1 MAIFMVHLLL
11 LSAVVIFASVF
22 LNRVSN
28 KLGIPMLLAFILLGM
43 GFGSDGLLKISFSD
57 YHITEDICTV
67 ALIFIMF
74 YGGFS
79 TNWKQA
85 RPVAVKAGLL
95 SSLGV
100 LITTLL
106 TGLFTH
112 IVLDCSWELS
122 FLMGAVVGSTDAA
135 SVFSVLRSRKL
146 NLRDNTAS
154 LLEVESGSNDPFAY
168 MLTIIFIAMLQG
180 ENNLSAAW
188 LLVLAQ
194 VGFGLLFG
202 FAVAYAARFA
212 LRHFQFGDPGFTMVL
227 VVGLAI
233 VAYALPAAIN
243 GNGYLAT
250 YITGIILGNTRFK
263 DKRIVSHFFDGMT
276 SLMQIIIFFVLGL
289 LSTPHKLPEV
299 ALPALAILL
308 FLTFVARPAAVFALL
323 APFKNSTREQ
333 KYLVSFAGLR
343 GAASIVFA
351 ILAVVGTETGEI
363 VFHVT
368 FFIVL
373 VSILVQ
379 GSFLPLVSRKL
390 GMIDDSNDVM
400 KTFTDYT
407 DEVPVQFI
415 QFHIPPEHPWI
426 GMKLMDIAFPPET
439 LVVLREHGCE
449 RAVPNGQTILEE
461 GDRLILS
468 AKRGSEVKGLQLSE
482 VTVQPG
488 DEYEGNMLKE
498 ISLESD
504 QLIVMI
510 QRGSQVVIPQGNT
523 VLETDDVL
531 VINRIEA

>member
-1 MAIFMVHLLL
+1 MKSMVNLLL

-95 SSLGV
+95 ASLGV
-100 LITTLL
+100 LITALL
-106 TGLFTH
+106 TGLCAH
-112 IVLDCSWELS
+112 VVLNCSWPLS
-122 FLMGAVVGSTDAA
+122 FLMGAVVSSTDAA

-154 LLEVESGSNDPFAY
+154 LLEMESGSNDPFAY

-180 ENNLSAAW
+180 ENNQGFTW
-188 LLVLAQ
+188 LMVLAQ
-194 VGFGLLFG
+194 VGFGLVFG

-212 LRHFQFGDPGFTMVL
+212 LRRFHFGDAGFTMVL
-227 VVGLAI
+227 IVGLALL
-233 VAYALPAAIN
+233 AYALPTAVH

-250 YITGIILGNTRFK
+250 YIAGIMLGNTRFK
-263 DKRIVSHFFDGMT
+263 DKRVVSHFFDGLT
-276 SLMQIIIFFVLGL
+276 SLMQIIIFFLLGL
-289 LSTPHKLPEV
+289 LSTPHKLLEV
-299 ALPALAILL
+299 ALPALGILL
-308 FLTFVARPAAVFALL
+308 FLTFAARPVAVFALL
-323 APFKNSTREQ
+323 APFPGSSREQ

-379 GSFLPLVSRKL
+379 GSLLPLASRRL
-390 GMIDDSNDVM
+390 GMIDDSNDVL

-415 QFHIPPEHPWI
+415 QFHIPTGHPWV
-426 GMKLMDIAFPPET
+426 GKTLKEIAFPPET
-439 LVVLREHGCE
+439 LVVLREHGRE
-449 RAVPNGQTILEE
+449 RNVPNGQTVLEE
-461 GDRLILS
+461 GNRLVLS
-468 AKRGSEVKGLQLSE
+468 AKRGSEVKGIQLSE
-482 VTVQPG
+482 VTVQAG
-488 DEYEGNMLKE
+488 DEYEGRALRE
-498 ISLESD
+498 IHLESD
-504 QLIVMI
+504 QLIIMI
-510 QRGSQVVIPQGNT
+510 QRDSQVVIPQGDT
-523 VLETDDVL
+523 MLKTGDVL

>member
-1 MAIFMVHLLL
+1 MVNLLL

-57 YHITEDICTV
+57 YRITEDICTV
-67 ALIFIMF
+67 ALILIMF

-85 RPVAVKAGLL
+85 RPAALKAGLL

-100 LITTLL
+100 LVTAFL
-106 TGLFTH
+106 TGLFAH
-112 IVLDCSWELS
+112 SILGWGWELS

-168 MLTIIFIAMLQG
+168 MLTLIFITMLRG
-180 ENNLSAAW
+180 EIDLGATG
-188 LLVLAQ
+188 LLILAQ
-194 VGFGLLFG
+194 VGFGLFFG
-202 FAVAYAARFA
+202 FGVAYAARFA
-212 LRHFQFGDPGFTMVL
+212 LRRFHFGDAGFTMVL
-227 VVGLAI
+227 LVGLALL
-233 VAYALPAAIN
+233 AYALPAAVN
-243 GNGYLAT
+243 GNGYLST

-263 DKRIVSHFFDGMT
+263 DKKTASHFFDGMT
-276 SLMQIIIFFVLGL
+276 SLMQIILFFLLGL

-299 ALPALAILL
+299 ALPAVGILL
-308 FLTFVARPAAVFALL
+308 FLTFVARPVAVFALL
-323 APFKNSTREQ
+323 APFQESTRAQ

-351 ILAVVGTETGEI
+351 ILAVVGTATGEL

-379 GSFLPLVSRKL
+379 GSLLPFVSRKL
-390 GMIDDSNDVM
+390 EMIDDSNDVM

-415 QFHIPPEHPWI
+415 QFHIPTGHPWI
-426 GMKLMDIAFPPET
+426 GKTLQDIAFPPET
-439 LVVLREHGCE
+439 LVVLREHGSE
-449 RAVPNGQTILEE
+449 RDVPNGQTVLEE
-461 GDRLILS
+461 GDRLVLS
-468 AKRGSEVKGLQLSE
+468 AKQGSEVKGIQLSE
-482 VTVQPG
+482 VTVQVG
-488 DEYEGNMLKE
+488 DEWAGRTLRE
-498 ISLESD
+498 IPLERD
-504 QLIVMI
+504 QLII
-510 QRGSQVVIPQGNT
+510 LIRRGSQVVIPQGNT
-523 VLETDDVL
+523 LLAAGDVL
-531 VINRIEA
+531 VINRIET